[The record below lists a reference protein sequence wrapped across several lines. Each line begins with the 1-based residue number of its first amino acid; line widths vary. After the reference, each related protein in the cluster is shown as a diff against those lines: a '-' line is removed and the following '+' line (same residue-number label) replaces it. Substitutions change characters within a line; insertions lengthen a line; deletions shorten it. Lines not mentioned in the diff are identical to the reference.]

1 MNRVSL
7 VGRLTRDAELKEFE
21 DGNLCSFTLAVDVSK
36 DKAIFINCQ
45 ASGERANLI
54 YKVTSKGSL
63 IAIDGKLDQRTY
75 LSQTGEKK
83 VITYV
88 RIDSVDFLE
97 KKKEQPKEEEKTDK
111 SFSLDDV
118 LNDTTTDDGLPF

>member
-75 LSQTGEKK
+75 VSQANEKK
-83 VITYV
+83 VNTYV

-97 KKKEQPKEEEKTDK
+97 KKKEEPKEEKTDK
-111 SFSLDDV
+111 SFTLDDV